1 MPADEPN
8 PHLLEFT
15 PGSWDPPFRKW
26 ILGVLV
32 PVGFAIHGSFILL
45 TQSAQVLVLAY
56 KGRFRGLDWIPVEGA
71 QAITWGLTMVG
82 LSILLHGR
90 YHWRYRNPGW
100 THFETIQG
108 VGAILA
114 VIAFVA
120 TYAQIW
126 AGVLA

>member
-32 PVGFAIHGSFILL
+32 PVGFAVHGSIILL
-45 TQSAQVLVLAY
+45 TQSAHVLVFE
-56 KGRFRGLDWIPVEGA
+56 GRFRGIDWIPVEGF
-71 QAITWGLTMVG
+71 QAFTWGLTMWG
-82 LSILLHGR
+82 LSLLLHGR

-108 VGAILA
+108 LGAILA
-114 VIAFVA
+114 VGAFVA

-126 AGVLA
+126 ARALV